1 MAEAKSTKKHIMTV
15 DVSQMYDDNGIK
27 YMVKI
32 QAKNTE
38 TTMNMRDPAKIADY
52 IMERFY
58 LSKSMSNP
66 PPNPY
71 IVNVVDRDNNPT
83 ISNNGYYDK

>member
-1 MAEAKSTKKHIMTV
+1 MTV

-27 YMVKI
+27 YLVKI
-32 QAKNTE
+32 QAKNRE
-38 TTMNMRDPAKIADY
+38 THMNMRDPAKIADY
-52 IMERFY
+52 IMEKFY

-83 ISNNGYYDK
+83 ISNNGCYDK